1 MFTRFLASIA
11 LFAVL
16 NCIVYATP
24 FPPPS
29 YGSDLLS
36 ADADNLAR
44 RTDPVFPDSP
54 PSCPICQQGYPSI
67 QSCAQ
72 AAPVLANF
80 TMIIFNPGAFIDVIK
95 CACGDTFQSVF
106 PQCVDCFTQTGQ
118 QDVISTSNLPGL
130 VGSIK
135 NICGIESTLLGN
147 VSAVNSA
154 NANSPN
160 PQPTQTSGGQAMM
173 MLSAGSVNLLSLL
186 GLVIFGLVVL

>member
-1 MFTRFLASIA
+1 MFTRFIASFALLAYLSRLVTA
-11 LFAVL
+11 SPLSS
-16 NCIVYATP
+16 
-24 FPPPS
+24 PS
-29 YGSDLLS
+29 YESELLS
-36 ADADNLAR
+36 TNTDILAR

-80 TMIIFNPGAFIDVIK
+80 SMIIFNPGAFIDVIK

-154 NANSPN
+154 NANA
-160 PQPTQTSGGQAMM
+160 PQPTQTSGTRAVAQV
-173 MLSAGSVNLLSLL
+173 SAGNLVASL
-186 GLVIFGLVVL
+186 GLLVVGLVVL